1 SAGPASRGRGGRSLR
16 PARRG
21 GVPVGRRWCLPMGRT
36 IAALTRA
43 GVFPPKAA
51 KICCRISQR
60 IRAVSTRFMA
70 QDLET
75 RGGGDTHVGRRPRNR
90 LQELAAFAV
99 LCRSAYPAVEF

>member
-1 SAGPASRGRGGRSLR
+1 MAGRIL
-16 PARRG
+16 
-21 GVPVGRRWCLPMGRT
+21 
-36 IAALTRA
+36 ALTRPA
-43 GVFPPKAA
+43 VFRPKAA

-99 LCRSAYPAVEF
+99 LCRSAYPRSEEHTSELQSLRHLVCRLLLEKKKTNKRTRTQVI